1 MEGNNQNKKR
11 NVWLFF
17 IITFAFS
24 WLVWLPYVLSGFNV
38 IELSETV
45 QSMMT
50 LAVVIGAFGPM
61 IAALILIRV
70 KEGKSGIKEYFR
82 RAFNFKTKAIY
93 YLMAL
98 LIPVIITAAAHYIV
112 TLGAIDVLPKNL
124 FPEELAVPVIVLV
137 IPYFIF
143 IMIAGG
149 GQEEFGWRGYAQEPL
164 QGKFG
169 ILGGSILLGAVWGL
183 WHLPLWFM
191 PGEGHSYYSFF
202 AFLIYTVS
210 TAVIIGWLYNAS
222 GKKLIIPWLIHSAGN
237 VAVPFF
243 PILHM
248 EDVPQPGYW
257 IWVSVSTF
265 AAVCV
270 TILYMVKI
278 KKNPELFKGQE

>member
-1 MEGNNQNKKR
+1 MEGNIQNKKR

-17 IITFAFS
+17 VITFAFS

-45 QSMMT
+45 NSLMT

-61 IAALILIRV
+61 IAALILTGA
-70 KEGKSGIKEYFR
+70 KEGKQGIKAFFR
-82 RAFNFKTKAIY
+82 RAFDFRTKAIY
-93 YLMAL
+93 YLLAL
-98 LIPVIITAAAHYIV
+98 LIPVAITAAAYYIV
-112 TLGAIDVLPKNL
+112 TFGGIDVLPKNL
-124 FPEELAVPVIVLV
+124 FPEDLTVPVIALV
-137 IPYFIF
+137 VPYFIF

-149 GQEEFGWRGYAQEPL
+149 GQEEFGWRGYAQEPM
-164 QGKFG
+164 QKSFG
-169 ILGGSILLGAVWGL
+169 ILGGSALLGVAWGL

-191 PGEGHSYYSFF
+191 PGEGHAYYSFF

-222 GKKLIIPWLIHSAGN
+222 GRKLIIPWLIHTAGN

-265 AAVCV
+265 VAVCLTV
-270 TILYMVKI
+270 WYMLKM
-278 KKNPELFKGQE
+278 KKNPALFKDE